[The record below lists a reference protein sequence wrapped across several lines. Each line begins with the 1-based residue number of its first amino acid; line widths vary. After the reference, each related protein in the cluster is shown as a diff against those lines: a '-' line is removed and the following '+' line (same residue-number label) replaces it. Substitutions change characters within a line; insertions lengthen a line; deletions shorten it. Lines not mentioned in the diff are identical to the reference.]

1 MAKYNDGIINI
12 LHLMPAEVRERV
24 SRGRVEEMFPELTP
38 KERTALELRYELVD
52 GNLHSYEK
60 MGEAIGMTAM
70 GAMKL
75 FMRTLKEVIDRA
87 TEFV

>member
-1 MAKYNDGIINI
+1 MARYNDGIINI

-24 SRGRVEEMFPELTP
+24 SRARVEEIFSGLKP
-38 KERTALELRYELVD
+38 KERTALELRYGLVD

-60 MGEAIGMTAM
+60 MGAAMGMTAM

-75 FMRTLKEVIDRA
+75 FKRTLKKVIDRA

>member
-24 SRGRVEEMFPELTP
+24 SRSRVEEIFSALTP
-38 KERTALELRYELVD
+38 KERTALELRYGFEDGVERSYGEMSEL
-52 GNLHSYEK
+52 
-60 MGEAIGMTAM
+60 MGMTTM

-75 FMRTLKEVIDRA
+75 FREL
-87 TEFV
+87 